1 MHRSREAR
9 RFQMDNHSSRPGDCR
24 RYPANPMTFHATES
38 FPFGDVAISCVSSP
52 PLDNELAVQRI
63 AFKPTLPDGMAVDLV
78 AAYRIA
84 FVSDAAIHNFSFDF
98 TLTQYST
105 KGDANSGECLDAQ
118 SWEIGDGL
126 LMFGTED
133 GDALQARMPWL
144 TIHGDAYPVEYLP
157 NGFRIVIPYVAPN
170 AAVGFHFV
178 LAYNSV
184 DKGCDSEW
192 FAVDVPHAKLS
203 DFPVLTHLAG
213 AVAG

>member
-1 MHRSREAR
+1 MPCSRV
-9 RFQMDNHSSRPGDCR
+9 PGDGCR
-24 RYPANPMTFHATES
+24 CPTNAMTFHATES
-38 FPFGDVAISCVSSP
+38 FPFGDIAMSCVASP
-52 PLDNELAVQRI
+52 RLGVALVVQRI
-63 AFKPTLPDGMAVDLV
+63 AFKPTLPKGMAVDLV

-84 FVSDAAIHNFSFDF
+84 FALEAPIHNFSFDF
-98 TLTQYST
+98 TLTQRRT
-105 KGDANSGECLDAQ
+105 EGNRNSGECLDAQ
-118 SWEIGDGL
+118 SWKIGDGL

-144 TIHGDAYPVEYLP
+144 KIHGDAYPIEYLP
-157 NGFRIVIPYVAPN
+157 SGFRIVIPYIAPN
-170 AAVGFHFV
+170 TAVGFHFV

-203 DFPVLTHLAG
+203 EFPVVAHLTG